1 MAVPAG
7 SPQTLALRGQNL
19 VQSLGSRTGWQP
31 VGVGVAGH
39 ERVQTTR
46 LTTLPSL
53 QVPLPS
59 SVFINTTESY
69 EVER

>member
-1 MAVPAG
+1 MRI
-7 SPQTLALRGQNL
+7 QTL
-19 VQSLGSRTGWQP
+19 
-31 VGVGVAGH
+31 
-39 ERVQTTR
+39 R
-46 LTTLPSL
+46 LTTLTSL

>member
-1 MAVPAG
+1 MAVSAR
-7 SPQTLALRGQNL
+7 SPQALELRGQNL
-19 VQSLGSRTGWQP
+19 VQSLGSRHRG
-31 VGVGVAGH
+31 GGL
-39 ERVQTTR
+39 RIQTLR
-46 LTTLPSL
+46 LTTLTSL